1 MSRGG
6 RGSERKR
13 TARRRAEADAGNP
26 WRTRCR
32 YCVEGETA
40 PEVRTVD
47 VALPPEPRSGRGEWR
62 LRRLPIDR
70 WPHRDGDV
78 VKDPDGT
85 YRKLTH
91 LSDAVPG
98 QPRFRIHSAEVCAG
112 MTKVGAR

>member
-6 RGSERKR
+6 RGSER
-13 TARRRAEADAGNP
+13 RRRDRQRVARDANDP

-32 YCVEGETA
+32 YCVERDTA
-40 PEVRTVD
+40 PEVRNVD
-47 VALPPEPRSGRGEWR
+47 VALPPDKDGRGWR

-70 WPHRDGDV
+70 WPHPDGDV

-85 YRKLTH
+85 YRQLSH

-98 QPRFRIHSAEVCAG
+98 QARFRIHSAESCAG
-112 MTKVGAR
+112 MVRA